1 LKKLGGAALIYC
13 FGPFRLDTGQFELRR
28 GGEAVHVEPLVFDL
42 LALFAANPGAV
53 IDRDRLLAE
62 IWEGRFVSD
71 ATLSTA
77 VKSARRA
84 LGDSGEAQ
92 SYIETVRGRGFRFRA
107 EVAIERLPEA
117 RAAAPDDAPGP
128 AGSEPLRGA
137 PSIAVLP
144 FERVGD
150 RDPFAGL
157 EDAVP
162 HEVIFAL
169 ARLRWLF
176 VIARG
181 SSFRFRGP
189 DVDIAAVGR
198 ALGVRYALTGTLE
211 VFGRSLAVA
220 VELAETATGRVL
232 WGERFRG
239 SLDDVHAVRGEIV
252 GGITTALETRIQ
264 VNEAILAQGSDPEN
278 LDAWQAF
285 HLGLRHMHLYTRE
298 GNAAADGLFRRAVAL
313 EPGFGRAHAGL
324 SFVHFQNAFLR
335 YVPDRNAEIV
345 AARARAE
352 KGLEL
357 DPLDPF
363 VNLNMGRSFWLR
375 QELENALPWL
385 ERATAI
391 SPNYAQGVYSR
402 AIMDTFLGRTASGLH
417 NADLAMELSP
427 LDPLLYAM
435 RATKALGRVT
445 EGDFAE
451 AARWGETAAHT
462 PGAHVIIAMIAM
474 ATHALAGDEAMARQW
489 AERVRAIKPDANRR
503 WFFESLPI
511 QHAESRALFET
522 ALDRCG
528 F

>member
-1 LKKLGGAALIYC
+1 LIYR
-13 FGPFRLDTGQFELRR
+13 FGPFRLDTGQFELLRA
-28 GGEAVHVEPLVFDL
+28 GTVVHVEPLVFDL
-42 LALFAANPGAV
+42 LALLVANPGTV

-62 IWEGRFVSD
+62 IWDGRFVSD

-77 VKSARRA
+77 IKSARRA
-84 LGDSGEAQ
+84 LGDSGEMQ
-92 SYIETVRGRGFRFRA
+92 SFIETVRGRGFRFRA
-107 EVAIERLPEA
+107 EVAIERP
-117 RAAAPDDAPGP
+117 AAAVAPPSEEPAPDDAPAGLGP
-128 AGSEPLRGA
+128 VPGA
-137 PSIAVLP
+137 PTIAVLP
-144 FERVGD
+144 FGRIGD
-150 RDPFAGL
+150 REPYVGL
-157 EDAVP
+157 EDAIP

-189 DVDIAAVGR
+189 DVDIAAAGR
-198 ALGVRYALTGTLE
+198 ALGVRYCLTGTLV
-211 VFGRSLAVA
+211 VFGRALAVA
-220 VELAETATGRVL
+220 VELADTTTGRVL

-239 SLDDVHAVRGEIV
+239 SLDDVHQVRSEIV
-252 GGITTALETRIQ
+252 SGITAALETQIQ
-264 VNEAILAQGSDPEN
+264 LHQALLAQGSDPEN

-285 HLGLRHMHLYTRE
+285 HLGLRQMHLYTRE
-298 GNAAADGLFRRAVAL
+298 ANVAAEGLFRRAVAL

-335 YVPDRNAEIV
+335 YVPDRAAEIG

-363 VNLNMGRSFWLR
+363 VNFNMGRSFWLR
-375 QELENALPWL
+375 QDLDNALPWL

-402 AIMDTFLGRTASGLH
+402 GILDTLLGRTESGLRS
-417 NADLAMELSP
+417 ADLAMELSP

-435 RATKALGRVT
+435 RATKALVRIT
-445 EGDFAE
+445 EGDFAD
-451 AARWGETAAHT
+451 AARWAETAAHT

-474 ATHALAGDEAMARQW
+474 TAHALAGDEAMARHW
-489 AERVRAIKPDANRR
+489 ADRVRALQPDASRQHFSRKRR
-503 WFFESLPI
+503 SNAMAMRQFNWVLVK
-511 QHAESRALFET
+511 R
-522 ALDRCG
+522 D
-528 F
+528 